1 MRDEEK
7 ITKLLEQLVTRSF
20 KFNQNHNLFHRKTK
34 EEIYKKDVLECLEIN
49 EHIKKDD
56 KILDIG
62 SGGGFPGL
70 VIGITNPNN
79 KIDLVESNQK
89 KCYFLKQIQHD
100 LCLKNVAI
108 LNKRIEKNNMFGEYD
123 LITARAFASIEKI
136 TGLTKN
142 NTKQNTRYVLFKGTK
157 IKIEEELLALNTN
170 KFKYEIINQGNQKK
184 ERHFVKISL
193 NE

>member
-136 TGLTKN
+136 TSLTKN

>member
-1 MRDEEK
+1 MRDKEK
-7 ITKLLEQLVTRSF
+7 TTKLLEQLVTRSF

-100 LCLKNVAI
+100 LGLKNVAI
-108 LNKRIEKNNMFGEYD
+108 LNKRIEKNNTFGEYD

-136 TGLTKN
+136 TSLTKN

>member
-1 MRDEEK
+1 MRDKEK
-7 ITKLLEQLVTRSF
+7 TTKLLEQLVTRSF

>member
-49 EHIKKDD
+49 EHMKKDD

-100 LCLKNVAI
+100 LGLKNVAI

-136 TGLTKN
+136 TSLTKN
-142 NTKQNTRYVLFKGTK
+142 NIKQNTRYVLFKGTK

>member
-1 MRDEEK
+1 MRDQEK
-7 ITKLLEQLVTRSF
+7 TTKLLEQLVIRSL
-20 KFNQNHNLFHRKTK
+20 KFNQNHNLFQRKTK

-100 LCLKNVAI
+100 LGLKNVAI

-136 TGLTKN
+136 TSLTKTN
-142 NTKQNTRYVLFKGTK
+142 INQNTRYVLFKGTK

>member
-1 MRDEEK
+1 MRDQEK
-7 ITKLLEQLVTRSF
+7 ITKLLEQLVTRSL
-20 KFNQNHNLFHRKTK
+20 KFNQNHNLFQRKTK

-108 LNKRIEKNNMFGEYD
+108 LNKRIEKNNMLGEYD

-136 TGLTKN
+136 TSLTKN
-142 NTKQNTRYVLFKGTK
+142 NIKQNSRYVLFKGTK